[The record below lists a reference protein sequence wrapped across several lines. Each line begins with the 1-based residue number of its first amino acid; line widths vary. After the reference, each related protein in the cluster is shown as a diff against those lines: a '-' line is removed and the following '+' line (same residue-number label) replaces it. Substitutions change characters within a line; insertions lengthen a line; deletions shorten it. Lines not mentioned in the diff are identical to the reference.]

1 MISHV
6 ATVTVYVDDQD
17 EALAYYTG
25 KLGFERRSDV
35 TVPGGF
41 RWLTVGAPGQPDFA
55 FTLERA
61 SDSSRAAEVGTG
73 RNSTCVL
80 YTTDIDTTVQML
92 TANEVATDPIVHRP
106 YGRETVFRDPYGNP
120 YALVERK

>member
-1 MISHV
+1 MISRV

-25 KLGFERRSDV
+25 KLGFEKRADV
-35 TVPGGF
+35 SLPSGF

-55 FTLERA
+55 ITLERA
-61 SDSSRAAEVGTG
+61 SDSGRAAEVGTG

-80 YTTDIDTTVQML
+80 YTTDIDTMVAAL
-92 TANEVATDPIVHRP
+92 TRNGVPAGPVTDRP
-106 YGRETVFRDPYGNP
+106 YGRETVFRDLYGNP
-120 YALVERK
+120 YALVEPR